1 MCNSTFKWPEDYLV
15 AWNFCGSINYFCV
28 LTIFCVLWELIFA
41 IRTDWFFLLGKSI
54 QHWYIFSNNTAVC
67 DVKPVFVSLYTALS
81 LNEETSCNWT
91 DTVSFTVFLCGK
103 LKLFA
108 GTYFCG
114 SLEKSGQK
122 RNNCVPHGSASKEIH
137 DNQNWL
143 TSHARASLR
152 YGVTVGSLCHP
163 KIYSLNLC

>member
-1 MCNSTFKWPEDYLV
+1 MK
-15 AWNFCGSINYFCV
+15 
-28 LTIFCVLWELIFA
+28 
-41 IRTDWFFLLGKSI
+41 
-54 QHWYIFSNNTAVC
+54 
-67 DVKPVFVSLYTALS
+67 
-81 LNEETSCNWT
+81 ETSCNWT
-91 DTVSFTVFLCGK
+91 DRVSFTVFLCGK

-122 RNNCVPHGSASKEIH
+122 RNNCVQHGSASKEIQ

-163 KIYSLNLC
+163 KIYSDKLMLKCILNTLLTKNRILKNLMSHLSSEAIVFCHHFCLGPIVVVTHSDKVILLQILWVLSFWKIWF